1 MVRGCSN
8 PMAPSRHAL
17 LTPFT
22 RTQAGLSRLL
32 SLTLQAGWESASCLK
47 RFASKSRIQNTP
59 CAIGDGLA
67 HAGVIPAVRVCL
79 FQPRPASLA
88 TNRAKSVA
96 RSGRLPFLIPMKV
109 NRFLFLISTL
119 SALTL
124 INLPAIEPAPQTAK
138 KPLSNEYHGT
148 TVEDPYQWLEN
159 DEDPEVKKWSD
170 AQSQRTRAYLD
181 KLPDRAAIEKQL
193 TEWYAKTSPSY
204 FSLVSRPGILFAM
217 KFQPPKQQPLLVTLV
232 SADDLKSEKV
242 VLDPNVLDAKGT
254 TAIDWFVPSLDGK
267 YVTVSLSKGGSE
279 DGTLHFYETATGK
292 ALPDTIAHVQYPT
305 AGGSAAW
312 NSDGTGIY
320 YTRFPRKGERADA
333 DLNFYQQIYF
343 HKLGTPDTKDTYS
356 IGKDFPRIAE
366 ITLAASRDSK
376 YILAT
381 VANGDGGDF
390 AHYLLGPDGTWK
402 QITQFSDQI
411 KLARLGRDN
420 ALYLLSRAG
429 APRGKILRLPL
440 DVPELKNA
448 AEIVASGEAVIEQIV
463 PSTDALYVADL
474 LGGPSQIRRFDLN
487 GKNETTVSTPQI
499 SAVQELLAL
508 EDGSLLFRDVSYTE
522 PAAWFRC
529 TNEKTEPVKTP
540 LRSTSPVSFS
550 DIEVRR
556 EFATSKDGTR
566 IPLNIIFRQGMKRDG
581 HDPTLLYGYGGYG
594 ISMSPNFEFTR
605 RLWFDRGGVYVV
617 ANIRGGGEFGEDWH
631 KAGNLTKKQNVFD
644 DFAAAAEYLIKENYT
659 RPVKLAIQGG
669 SNGGL
674 LMGAMITQHP
684 DLMRAVV
691 SSVGIYDMLRVEL
704 APNGAFNVTEFGTVK
719 DPEQFKALYAYSPYH
734 QVVDGTKYP
743 SILMMTGAN
752 DGRVAPYH
760 SRKMTARLDEANK
773 SNNPILLRTSSSA
786 GHGIGT
792 ALCERIKQSEDI
804 YAFLFAQL
812 GMTKEMTKH

>member
-1 MVRGCSN
+1 M
-8 PMAPSRHAL
+8 
-17 LTPFT
+17 
-22 RTQAGLSRLL
+22 
-32 SLTLQAGWESASCLK
+32 SA
-47 RFASKSRIQNTP
+47 
-59 CAIGDGLA
+59 D
-67 HAGVIPAVRVCL
+67 
-79 FQPRPASLA
+79 
-88 TNRAKSVA
+88 
-96 RSGRLPFLIPMKV
+96 
-109 NRFLFLISTL
+109 RFLFVVG
-119 SALTL
+119 AVGGLTL
-124 INLPAIEPAPQTAK
+124 GHLAAAQPAPETPK
-138 KPLSNEYHGT
+138 KAVSSQYHGV

-159 DEDPEVKKWSD
+159 DNDPQVKSWSD
-170 AQSQRTRAYLD
+170 AQNQRTRQYLD

-204 FSLVSRPGILFAM
+204 SSLVSRSATGRIRRGEPGILFAM
-217 KFQPPKQQPLLVTLV
+217 KFQPPKQQPLLVTLA

-242 VLDPNVLDAKGT
+242 LLDPNVLDAKGT

-267 YVTVSLSKGGSE
+267 YVAVSLSKGGSE

-312 NSDGTGIY
+312 NGDGSGIY
-320 YTRFPRKGERADA
+320 YTRFPRKGERPDA

-343 HKLGTPDTKDTYS
+343 HKLVTPDSEDTYS
-356 IGKDFPRIAE
+356 IGTDFPRIAE
-366 ITLAASRDSK
+366 ITLEASPNGK

-390 AHYLLGPDGTWK
+390 AHYLLGSDGTWK

-411 KLARLGRDN
+411 KNARLGRDD
-420 ALYLLSRAG
+420 ALYLISRAG

-440 DVPELKNA
+440 DAPELKNA
-448 AEIVASGEAVIEQIV
+448 AEIVPAGDAVIERIV
-463 PSTDALYVADL
+463 PSTDALYVGDL

-487 GKNETTVSTPQI
+487 GKNSTIIPIPQI
-499 SAVQELLAL
+499 SAVQEMLAL

-522 PAAWFRC
+522 PAGWFRC
-529 TNEKTEPVKTP
+529 LNGKTEPAKTA
-540 LRSTSPVSFS
+540 LRSTSPVSFA

-556 EFATSKDGTR
+556 EFATSKDGAK
-566 IPLNIIFRQGMKRDG
+566 IPLNILFRKGMKPDG
-581 HDPTLLYGYGGYG
+581 SNPTLLYGYGGYG
-594 ISMSPNFEFTR
+594 ISMSPNFDFTR
-605 RLWFDRGGVYVV
+605 RLWFDCGGVYVV

-644 DFAAAAEYLIKENYT
+644 DFAVAAEYLIKEKYT
-659 RPVKLAIQGG
+659 RPEKLAIQGG

-674 LMGAMITQHP
+674 LMGVMITQHP

-691 SSVGIYDMLRVEL
+691 SQVGIYDMLRVEL

-734 QVVDGTKYP
+734 HVTDGTKYP

-773 SNNPILLRTSSSA
+773 SENPILLRTSSSA
-786 GHGIGT
+786 GHGQGT
-792 ALCERIKQSEDI
+792 ALSERVKQLADI
-804 YAFLFAQL
+804 YAFLFTQL
-812 GMTKEMTKH
+812 GMTKQ